1 MEISESIE
9 QIKTILEEN
18 GLDVDEALKAQHWLY
33 RSSNKFPRHI
43 NNDLIMSI
51 SEESKRNLYRLCDD
65 VSFIKEGI
73 ADLEKVVMNK
83 LNYRELGTAEYTR
96 EWW

>member
-18 GLDVDEALKAQHWLY
+18 GLDIDKASKAQHWLY
-33 RSSNKFPRHI
+33 RSSNKIPRHI
-43 NNDLIMSI
+43 DNELIMSI

-65 VSFIKEGI
+65 LSFIKERIGN
-73 ADLEKVVMNK
+73 LEKVVMNE
-83 LNYRELGTAEYTR
+83 LNYRELGTAEHTR

>member
-18 GLDVDEALKAQHWLY
+18 GLDVDKASKAQHWLY
-33 RSSNKFPRHI
+33 RSGSKIERYVDHE
-43 NNDLIMSI
+43 LIMSI
-51 SEESKRNLYRLCDD
+51 SEESKRDLYRLCDD
-65 VSFIKEGI
+65 LSFIKERIGNM
-73 ADLEKVVMNK
+73 EKIVVNE
-83 LNYRELGTAEYTR
+83 LNYRVLGTAEHTR